1 MPYFVKSATCGSV
14 DGCGAHL
21 KKSFLLL
28 VFLAGCNSDAGD
40 LVPGGGG
47 VVPVGT
53 ASYTGN
59 LGGTSTQ
66 TVTQGA
72 ASYQVVD
79 SYGGRI
85 ALNANFNTGVITTSL
100 SDISHDYERKNST
113 DTVNLPNY
121 IEERSYSGTVTG
133 TGAISGASF
142 STNLAGNLTLTS
154 SDRSAVSGAPPEAF
168 TGTLA
173 GHVAGDNY
181 VTATGTVTLGTA
193 GQASFLSETP
203 FTATKN

>member
-1 MPYFVKSATCGSV
+1 M
-14 DGCGAHL
+14 
-21 KKSFLLL
+21 
-28 VFLAGCNSDAGD
+28 
-40 LVPGGGG
+40 
-47 VVPVGT
+47 VPVGT

-79 SYGGRI
+79 SYGGTI

-100 SDISHDYERKNST
+100 SDISHDYERNNST

-193 GQASFLSETP
+193 GQASFLSATP